1 MEKLI
6 VRRRSA
12 GAVRRARRHARR
24 QLRDAIR
31 RRATHR
37 AAKHGPPAR
46 RASER
51 AEPDR
56 AFKRAF
62 DDAAQFDIGL
72 ILSDDI
78 GFFIASFGVWPFF
91 MPPFAM

>member
-1 MEKLI
+1 M
-6 VRRRSA
+6 RAGMRDANCATRS
-12 GAVRRARRHARR
+12 GIARRTAPRNTGRPHGE
-24 QLRDAIR
+24 
-31 RRATHR
+31 RA
-37 AAKHGPPAR
+37 GG
-46 RASER
+46 R